1 MSGMNLNWIKESIH
15 IGKLNNK
22 KGTRVGSFFLYIS
35 YN

>member
-15 IGKLNNK
+15 IGKPNNK